1 MNYLANKLSGNNVRI
16 IPILSFIFAFLCL
29 ALLHTSTLQAQN
41 KAQQADFGDL
51 EIQNDSKRVLTVK
64 VMHKNGNGRHSL
76 FQIKPGTMEKATFTD
91 TLEYYLKVKAELDG
105 QKTMY
110 WRDGDYQPYD
120 GSKGF
125 IITTIQF
132 DIDEG
137 SQSEA
142 PGASISED
150 EFERDDL

>member
-1 MNYLANKLSGNNVRI
+1 MSYLVNKLRGNNVSI
-16 IPILSFIFAFLCL
+16 IPVLGFVFAFLCL
-29 ALLHTSTLQAQN
+29 TLLPTSTLQAQN
-41 KAQQADFGDL
+41 PDYGDL

-91 TLEYYLKVKAELDG
+91 TLEYYLKVKAELEG

-110 WRDGDYQPYD
+110 WKDGDYQPYD